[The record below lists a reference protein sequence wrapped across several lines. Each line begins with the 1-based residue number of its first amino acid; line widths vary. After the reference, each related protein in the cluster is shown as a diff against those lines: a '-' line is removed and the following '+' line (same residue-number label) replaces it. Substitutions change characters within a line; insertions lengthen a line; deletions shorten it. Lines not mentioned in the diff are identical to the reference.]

1 MEIILKQDVDR
12 LGSKN
17 DTVDVK
23 AGFARN
29 FLIPQGMAV
38 AATPSAKKVVAE
50 VIKQQSHKAVKAL
63 DEAKKL
69 QTKLEGLS
77 IKIGAKAGESG
88 KIFGSVNSI
97 QIAEAIQAGGISVER
112 KNIALANES
121 IKELGS
127 YEAIVKLH
135 KEVKVTI
142 NFEVVADWIVNRT
155 IEKARPRGLAFL
167 LPTKLRGLSEGTTP
181 SSS

>member
-1 MEIILKQDVDR
+1 MEIILTQDVER

-17 DTVDVK
+17 DTLDVK

-63 DEAKKL
+63 EEAQKL
-69 QTKLEGLS
+69 QTKLEALS

-97 QIAEAIQAGGISVER
+97 QIAEAIQAGGISIER
-112 KNIALANES
+112 KNISIADDS

-127 YEAIVKLH
+127 YEATVKLH
-135 KEVKVTI
+135 KEINVTI
-142 NFEVVADWIVNRT
+142 SFEVVAD
-155 IEKARPRGLAFL
+155 
-167 LPTKLRGLSEGTTP
+167 
-181 SSS
+181 

>member
-1 MEIILKQDVDR
+1 MEIILTQDVDR

-17 DTVDVK
+17 DTLDVK

-63 DEAKKL
+63 EEAQKL
-69 QTKLEGLS
+69 QTKLEALS

-97 QIAEAIQAGGISVER
+97 QIAEAIQAGGISIER
-112 KNIALANES
+112 KNISIADDS

-127 YEAIVKLH
+127 YEATVKLH
-135 KEVKVTI
+135 KEINVTI
-142 NFEVVADWIVNRT
+142 TFEVVAD
-155 IEKARPRGLAFL
+155 
-167 LPTKLRGLSEGTTP
+167 
-181 SSS
+181 

>member
-1 MEIILKQDVDR
+1 MEIILTQDVDR

-17 DTVDVK
+17 DTLDVK

-29 FLIPQGMAV
+29 FLSPQGMAV

-63 DEAKKL
+63 EEAQKL
-69 QTKLEGLS
+69 QTKLEALS

-97 QIAEAIQAGGISVER
+97 QIAEAIQAGGISIER
-112 KNIALANES
+112 KNISIADDS

-127 YEAIVKLH
+127 YEATVKLH
-135 KEVKVTI
+135 KEI
-142 NFEVVADWIVNRT
+142 NVIISFEVVAD
-155 IEKARPRGLAFL
+155 
-167 LPTKLRGLSEGTTP
+167 
-181 SSS
+181 